1 MSSGGALTQA
11 EGERRLFLHDWT
23 REGYDRCMTEPQ
35 DITLEMSDG
44 YSIRSRW
51 WPGSADG
58 VSVVYLHGIQSHG
71 EWFLGTASRLAASG
85 AAVLLPDRRGSG
97 LNWEARGHT
106 PSAGRLI
113 DDVGEQLDW
122 VRERSGRSRVHLV
135 GVSWGGKLAF
145 CVQQRAAKRV
155 EGLTL
160 ISPGM
165 FARVDLS
172 WGLKCRVAAARVF
185 SPRRRFPIPLDD
197 PELFTTNPKR
207 IEFIRNDLQRLEHAT
222 ASLLFASHSLGKIV
236 HSTNRGPSTSLH
248 LFLAEHDR
256 IIDNERTKAWAR
268 GLGWPNRRIT
278 EYQGA
283 HHTLEFEAA
292 PGPFTDDL
300 VSAVTG
306 RST

>member
-1 MSSGGALTQA
+1 MA
-11 EGERRLFLHDWT
+11 
-23 REGYDRCMTEPQ
+23 EPQ
-35 DITLEMSDG
+35 DVTLEMSDG

-97 LNWEARGHT
+97 LNREARGHA

-122 VRERSGRSRVHLV
+122 VRERSGRSGAHLV

-145 CVQQRAAKRV
+145 CVQQRAAERV

-160 ISPGM
+160 ISPGI

-185 SPRRRFPIPLDD
+185 SPRRGFPIPLDD
-197 PELFTTNPKR
+197 PKLFTTNPEW
-207 IEFIRNDLQRLEHAT
+207 IEFIRNDPHRLENAT
-222 ASLLFASHSLGKIV
+222 ASFFFASRSLGKV
-236 HSTNRGPSTSLH
+236 AQTTSCGPSTPLH

-268 GLGWPNRRIT
+268 GLGWPNRSIT
-278 EYQGA
+278 EYEGT
-283 HHTLEFEAA
+283 HHTLEFESTRERFI
-292 PGPFTDDL
+292 GDL
-300 VSAVTG
+300 VTAVTG
-306 RST
+306 RGA